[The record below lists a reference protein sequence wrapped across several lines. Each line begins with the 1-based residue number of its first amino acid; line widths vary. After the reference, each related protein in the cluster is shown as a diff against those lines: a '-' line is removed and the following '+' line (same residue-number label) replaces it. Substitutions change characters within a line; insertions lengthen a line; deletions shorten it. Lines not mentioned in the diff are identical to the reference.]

1 MIYFQEVY
9 MQTRLL
15 QKVWAIFLIALIAG
29 CSSTGSDSGDSTGET
44 AALSSAAADYQSI
57 LDAQGYKVIDSV
69 TIGTDTGY
77 LAENADG
84 KRCIV
89 LKGSSFNMGYQFGR
103 LLPEATYKMTTE
115 YPFNMV
121 ADFVGFSKESAP
133 GLFYLIFKAANAL
146 CKGAVEVE
154 KAVPPYLVEEMK
166 GMAAGAT
173 DGGYDVRYEDVLLVN
188 EGIDA
193 LYSIILSGIIPAL
206 NEANS
211 ILKDNES
218 TGLVKLIGGRVLFPT
233 ANLNALGCN
242 GFVVSGKATLGGN
255 VYHGRDFMFPTG
267 GYYHKTA
274 LMAVYL
280 PDDGLPFVTLAA
292 PGFVGL
298 TTGLNAGG
306 VSMGVDVVF
315 GGATRAT
322 PGTGCLLVVR
332 DIIQNSASL
341 DDAVARMKSLN
352 RGVSW
357 LYVLADR
364 DRSAKYTNGIVCE
377 TGMKEDNDG
386 NEFTYAPDLFK
397 DLERLL
403 YSGLISK
410 LDKLPDA
417 RAEDGVMV
425 RDQNWIY
432 PQAFLNVPGFDAQGE
447 AREDLVIATN
457 HYIIPN
463 MVFTTFTP
471 WMRLMAGAEKETS
484 ESVARYDEFIKG
496 LTSDDVYGKINYD
509 FAKNM
514 IDFLNPNR
522 HLDADDPWNG
532 YYTVNGRIGGH
543 HDIFDN
549 TALTMECL
557 YGFYHPD
564 EPWAKVDLKPFL

>member
-1 MIYFQEVY
+1 MR
-9 MQTRLL
+9 TRFFL
-15 QKVWAIFLIALIAG
+15 AIAVISILSAAG
-29 CSSTGSDSGDSTGET
+29 CSSSDSGDNGGTVAPLSTSG
-44 AALSSAAADYQSI
+44 LDYKTI

-69 TIGTDTGY
+69 RTGDDTGY
-77 LAENADG
+77 LAENEDG

-89 LKGSSFNMGYQFGR
+89 LKGSAFNMGYQFGR
-103 LLPEATYKMTTE
+103 LMPEATFKMTTE

-121 ADFVGFSKESAP
+121 ASFIGFSKESAP
-133 GLFYLIFKAANAL
+133 GLFDLIFKTANAL
-146 CKGAVEVE
+146 CEGAV
-154 KAVPPYLVEEMK
+154 KDKSIPSYLIEEMK

-173 DGGYDVRYEDVLLVN
+173 DGGKKVKYEDILLVN

-193 LYSIILSGIIPAL
+193 LYAIVLTGAIPAL
-206 NEANS
+206 KEANI
-211 ILKDNES
+211 ILKENES
-218 TGLVKLIGGRVLFPT
+218 KGLVKFYGGKVLYPT

-242 GFVVSGKATLGGN
+242 GFVVSGKATVGGN

-267 GYYHKTA
+267 GYFHKLA

-280 PDDGLPFVTLAA
+280 PDDGVPFVTLAA

-298 TTGLNAGG
+298 TTGLNAEG

-332 DIIQNSASL
+332 DIIQNSANL
-341 DDAVARMKSLN
+341 DEAVARMKTLN

-364 DRSAKYTNGIVCE
+364 DRSSKYTNGIVCE
-377 TGMKEDNDG
+377 TGMKEDIDG

-397 DLERLL
+397 DWEKKL
-403 YSGLISK
+403 YPGLIRK
-410 LDKLPDA
+410 LDKLEK
-417 RAEDGVMV
+417 AEDGVMV

-432 PQAFLNVPGFDAQGE
+432 PEDFKDTTNFDKQDE
-447 AREDLVIATN
+447 DIDDLVVATN

-471 WMRLMAGAEKETS
+471 WMILMAGAEKGASKSIE
-484 ESVARYDEFIKG
+484 RYDDLLG
-496 LTSDDVYGKINYD
+496 RLTAEGVYGSIDYD
-509 FAKNM
+509 AAKNL
-514 IDFLNPNR
+514 IDFMNPNR
-522 HLDADDPWNG
+522 NTVESDPWNG
-532 YYTVNGRIGGH
+532 YYEVDGEIEGH

-549 TALTMECL
+549 TNLTMESL

-564 EPWAKVDLKPFL
+564 EPWAKVDLRPFAGGS